1 LKRGVCCSRRGNVNR
16 NFRANRY
23 LATGPPTFKG
33 KGAKVRGES
42 LAKIGLWKLA
52 GMQGDFDE
60 TCEIRSCDQVASSV
74 LVIFYPYGSA
84 SIKFYCSEH
93 EGDGVADLKRNNA
106 GAKLIDHRARARE
119 AQRQHRR

>member
-1 LKRGVCCSRRGNVNR
+1 M
-16 NFRANRY
+16 
-23 LATGPPTFKG
+23 
-33 KGAKVRGES
+33 RGEP

-52 GMQGDFDE
+52 GLEGDSDE

-74 LVIFYPYGSA
+74 LVIFYSYGSA

-93 EGDGVADLKRNNA
+93 EDDGVADLKRNNV

-119 AQRQHRR
+119 AQRQHRRS

>member
-1 LKRGVCCSRRGNVNR
+1 LLFAPRHRKPEFSRESRSRHSTANFQRGE
-16 NFRANRY
+16 
-23 LATGPPTFKG
+23 
-33 KGAKVRGES
+33 GAKVRGES

-52 GMQGDFDE
+52 GMRGDSDE